1 MFTEKQFHQKAI
13 SMGLS
18 ISPQGLVKRLDE
30 SCVEYLRTLLE
41 QMVKDAVGFEEQEVQ
56 GLLERFSG
64 VYIGDSTVLS
74 LPEDFIDIYP
84 GCGGTKGANAAL
96 KVQVN
101 YDLKAGEMQLALQA
115 GKAQDRSS
123 PLLSSEL
130 PKAALDLH
138 DLGYFNLARF
148 KRIAEQDAYFL
159 SRYRMGSVVFYQGQ
173 EVSLYHLLKRQKA
186 AYAEFDIELGRQ
198 ARLRCRLVAHKLPK
212 TIAEQRRQRLHKEA
226 KAKGQVPSPQG
237 LLLADWTIFVTNV
250 PDSLLSAKELMIV
263 ARMRWQIELIF
274 KLWKSYG
281 ALDKSRSQKAWRRLC
296 EIYAKLIGLL
306 LQHWCLITSAWD
318 MPDKSLVQAAQVI
331 RDYALL
337 LFKALDSLTIIR
349 QILSDIRDVVQASCH
364 INKRKSQ
371 PSAFQLW
378 SFSP

>member
-1 MFTEKQFHQKAI
+1 
-13 SMGLS
+13 MG
-18 ISPQGLVKRLDE
+18 
-30 SCVEYLRTLLE
+30 T
-41 QMVKDAVGFEEQEVQ
+41 
-56 GLLERFSG
+56 
-64 VYIGDSTVLS
+64 
-74 LPEDFIDIYP
+74 
-84 GCGGTKGANAAL
+84 
-96 KVQVN
+96 
-101 YDLKAGEMQLALQA
+101 
-115 GKAQDRSS
+115 
-123 PLLSSEL
+123 
-130 PKAALDLH
+130 
-138 DLGYFNLARF
+138 
-148 KRIAEQDAYFL
+148 
-159 SRYRMGSVVFYQGQ
+159 VVFYQGQ

-186 AYAEFDIELGRQ
+186 AYAAFAIELGRQ

-212 TIAEQRRQRLHKEA
+212 AIAEQRRQRLHKEA
-226 KAKGQVPSPQG
+226 KAKGQAPSPQG
-237 LLLADWTIFVTNV
+237 LLLADWTIFVSNV

-281 ALDKSRSQKAWRRLC
+281 ALDKSRSEKPWRRLC

-378 SFSP
+378 SNSP